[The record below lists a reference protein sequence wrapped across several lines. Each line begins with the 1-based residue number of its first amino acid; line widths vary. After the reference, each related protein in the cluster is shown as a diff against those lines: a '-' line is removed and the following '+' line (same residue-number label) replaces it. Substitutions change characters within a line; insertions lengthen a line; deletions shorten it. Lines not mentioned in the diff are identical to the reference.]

1 MAEELIASLKAELAA
16 QKEAS
21 KETQRLQKQLEG
33 SAAQIETL
41 QAKNTELTA
50 SLAESKTEIKA
61 LNMKLTAA
69 RTAEAAAAAKATAV
83 NVPGSAVKGGHG
95 GPASRMNMMTSNS
108 EAVRQATLKGQQ
120 REDLYADLTGLIIR
134 TIPGTSNGGGKDD
147 AEDVIYDCI
156 QTGRNGTLHFKL
168 FECEDVESPGEE
180 PHLRYMP
187 QLDPDRDRSL
197 MEILPNFLVDEIE
210 FPRSHVDK
218 FYARVVKALTG
229 A

>member
-1 MAEELIASLKAELAA
+1 
-16 QKEAS
+16 
-21 KETQRLQKQLEG
+21 
-33 SAAQIETL
+33 
-41 QAKNTELTA
+41 
-50 SLAESKTEIKA
+50 
-61 LNMKLTAA
+61 MKLTAA

-83 NVPGSAVKGGHG
+83 TVPGSAVKGA
-95 GPASRMNMMTSNS
+95 GPSSRMNMMTTSNS
-108 EAVRQATLKGQQ
+108 EAVRQATLKGQR

-134 TIPGTSNGGGKDD
+134 TIPSTSNGAGKDD
-147 AEDVIYDCI
+147 LEDIIYDCI

-168 FECEDVESPGEE
+168 RECDDVENPGDE
-180 PHLRYMP
+180 PQLRYMP
-187 QLDPDRDRSL
+187 QLDPNRDRGL